1 MTHPDRPSLYE
12 LAASQ
17 EGYFTTRQAAHA
29 GYSRPLLVHHVRS
42 GRFTRVQRG
51 VYRLV
56 EFPAGEHEDLV
67 IAWLWSDR
75 AGVFS
80 HDTALALHNLSD
92 ALPAHLHLTLP
103 ASWKT
108 RRLQV
113 PDVVRVYFGDVQ
125 ANERGWSGAVPV
137 TTPLRTLRDC
147 GAEHLPPDLIAQ
159 AVRDGIARGLFGRAD
174 VTEFGVAR

>member
-1 MTHPDRPSLYE
+1 METPDRSALYE

-17 EGYFTTRQAAHA
+17 EGYFSTRQARSV
-29 GYSRPLLVHHVRS
+29 GYSRPLLDHHVKA
-42 GRFTRVQRG
+42 GRYTRARRG

-80 HDTALALHNLSD
+80 HETALALYDLSD
-92 ALPAHLHLTLP
+92 VLPAHLHLTLP
-103 ASWKT
+103 AAWSR
-108 RRLQV
+108 RRLMV
-113 PDVVRVYFGDVQ
+113 PGDVRTHF
-125 ANERGWSGAVPV
+125 ADVPAEERGWSGAVPV

-147 GAEHLPPDLIAQ
+147 EEDHLPPDLLAQ
-159 AVRDGIARGLFGRAD
+159 AVRDGIARGLFGRASVSD
-174 VTEFGVAR
+174 HGVDG